1 VSIYSMTGQLLS
13 ASTWQINQGMN
24 QQTFDISR
32 FAPGMYVL
40 QVKSGKGM
48 RSERFVKG

>member
-1 VSIYSMTGQLLS
+1 
-13 ASTWQINQGMN
+13 MN

-48 RSERFVKG
+48 RSERFVKS